1 MSPRVLAAGPP
12 PLTEEAADA
21 ALDAIDF
28 IAAQV
33 RGIDTIDVTP
43 QMQVPWRQH
52 VSNCFPYVPLWTRG
66 WFANAPFLVTM
77 FRTQWPYLPPEQQA
91 MLRQGWAAQLPYM
104 LQMLE
109 PVLQQSGAQLN
120 PAMQPDVEAM
130 RAQMDP
136 ELQATEQLFNHGM
149 MSNTLEDGS
158 TSMTTATIDLMHAM
172 SGSS

>member
-1 MSPRVLAAGPP
+1 MSPQVLAAGPP
-12 PLTEEAADA
+12 PLTDEAADA

-43 QMQVPWRQH
+43 NMRMLWRQH
-52 VSNCFPYVPLWTRG
+52 VASCFPYLEPWTRA

-77 FRTQWPYLPPEQQA
+77 FQTQWPYLDPMQQQ

-104 LQMLE
+104 LQMLA
-109 PVLQQSGAQLN
+109 PVLAASGEQLN
-120 PAMQPDVEAM
+120 PAVQPDV
-130 RAQMDP
+130 QLDP
-136 ELQATEQLFNHGM
+136 ELEAQKELFNHSVTSTM
-149 MSNTLEDGS
+149 LQAGS
-158 TSMTTATIDLMHAM
+158 TAMTTSTIDLMHAM